1 MLRVADPHR
10 RPGINYI
17 SKQNGINDMDYSK
30 INFKC
35 GLEIHQQLE
44 GKKLFCDCP
53 TIIKDEDKDKPD
65 FEFKR
70 RLRVSAGESGKTDI
84 AALAEQAKAKEFV
97 YQGYNDACCLVELDE
112 EPPHEINK
120 EALNVSLQVSLL
132 FHAKPV
138 DVVQVMRKIVVDGS
152 NVSGFQRTAL
162 IANNGYIETSL
173 GKVSIQTICL
183 EEEAAK
189 VVKRTD
195 KQDTYNISRLGIPL
209 IEIATGSE
217 IKSPEHAKET
227 ASKIG
232 MILRSVKG
240 IKRGIGSIRQ
250 DVNMSVKNTPRVE
263 IKGFQEIDSM
273 PDVIEKEAERRLKI
287 IESGKIPEHEVRKA
301 EKDNSTTF
309 LRPMPGADR
318 MYPETDV
325 PSFRIDV
332 SKITL
337 PELISEKAE
346 KIEDLGLGKDLAEA
360 LAKSGKA
367 DLLQE
372 FISRFKNLKPAF
384 IAETMLT
391 TAKIMRRKYNI
402 EINPSDKDFQVL
414 FSALNEG
421 KISKDNIEDIF
432 KENKPVESIISK
444 YHSMSNIE
452 LEKEIRKIV
461 SENKELQFNALIG
474 KVMGILRGKADSKKI
489 IELLN
494 KLK

>member
-1 MLRVADPHR
+1 
-10 RPGINYI
+10 
-17 SKQNGINDMDYSK
+17 MDYSK
-30 INFKC
+30 IGFKC
-35 GLEIHQQLE
+35 GIECHQQIE

-53 TIIKDEDKDKPD
+53 TIIKDEGKEKPD

-84 AALAEQAKAKEFV
+84 AALAEQAKGKEFL
-97 YQGYNDACCLVELDE
+97 YQGYNDCTCLVELDE

-120 EALNVSLQVSLL
+120 EALEVAMTVALL
-132 FHAKPV
+132 LHCKPV
-138 DVVQVMRKIVVDGS
+138 DEIQVMRKIVVDGS

-162 IANNGYIETSL
+162 IATHGYIETSL
-173 GKVSIQTICL
+173 GKVGIDTVCL

-189 VVKRTD
+189 AVKKTE
-195 KQDTYNISRLGIPL
+195 KQDTYNLSRLGIPL
-209 IEIATGSE
+209 IEIATDAS
-217 IKSPEHAKET
+217 IKSPEHAKEA

-250 DVNMSVKNTPRVE
+250 DVNLSVKNTPRVE
-263 IKGFQEIDSM
+263 IKGFQEIDTM
-273 PDVIEKEAERRLKI
+273 PQVIEKEANRRLKI

-301 EKDNSTTF
+301 EKDGNTTF

-325 PSFRIDV
+325 PSFKINT
-332 SKITL
+332 SKLEL
-337 PELISEKAE
+337 PELISNKAE

-391 TAKIMRRKYNI
+391 TSKVMRRKYNLD
-402 EINPSDKDFQVL
+402 INPTDQDFQIL
-414 FSALNEG
+414 FDALNEA

-432 KENKPVESIISK
+432 KEQKPVKDIITK
-444 YHSMSNIE
+444 YHSMSDKD
-452 LEKEIRKIV
+452 LEAQIKKIV

-474 KVMGILRGKADSKKI
+474 KVMGVLRGKADPKKI
-489 IELLN
+489 IETLN

>member
-1 MLRVADPHR
+1 
-10 RPGINYI
+10 
-17 SKQNGINDMDYSK
+17 MDYKK
-30 INFKC
+30 IGFKC
-35 GLEIHQQLE
+35 GIEAHQQLSTN
-44 GKKLFCDCP
+44 KLFCNCP
-53 TIIKDEDKDKPD
+53 SIVKDEDKEKPD
-65 FEFKR
+65 FEFER

-84 AALAEQAKAKEFV
+84 AALTEQAKGKEFV
-97 YQGYNDACCLVELDE
+97 YQGYNDCTCLVELDE
-112 EPPHEINK
+112 EPPHEVNK
-120 EALNVSLQVSLL
+120 EALETAMKVALL
-132 FHAKPV
+132 LKCKPV
-138 DVVQVMRKIVVDGS
+138 DEIQFMRKIVVDGS

-162 IANNGYIETSL
+162 IATNGFIETSL
-173 GKVSIQTICL
+173 GKVNIPTICL

-189 VVKRTD
+189 VVKRSE

-209 IEIATGSE
+209 IEIATDAS
-217 IKSPEHAKET
+217 IKSPEHAKEA

-240 IKRGIGSIRQ
+240 VKRGIGSIRQ
-250 DVNMSVKNTPRVE
+250 DVNLSVKNTPRVE

-273 PDVIEKEAERRLKI
+273 PDVIKKEAERRLKI

-325 PSFRIDV
+325 PSFKIDV
-332 SKITL
+332 SKLEL
-337 PELISEKAE
+337 PELLSDKAE

-367 DLLQE
+367 DLLTE

-384 IAETMLT
+384 IAEIMLVT
-391 TAKIMRRKYNI
+391 PKIMRRKYSL
-402 EINPSDKDFQVL
+402 EINPTDHDFQVL
-414 FSALNEG
+414 FETLNEG

-432 KENKPVESIISK
+432 KEQKPVKDIITK
-444 YHSMSNIE
+444 YHSISDKD
-452 LEKEIRKIV
+452 LEAQIKKIV
-461 SENKELQFNALIG
+461 SENKDLQFNALIG
-474 KVMGILRGKADSKKI
+474 KVMGVLRGKADSKKI
-489 IELLN
+489 IEMLN